1 MPALSIHSPKPW
13 DVPQATW
20 AFFYKHPAR
29 YSCISCLQTPSP
41 PNSQPDT
48 TSTSKKPSRKQC
60 RPFQGDEDHIHIPP
74 SSPSLPSRGHL
85 RGYVTSAKP
94 LQRESWRLRCT
105 SGSRKDL
112 CPPKSAFEHRLQPEI
127 SPRELCSTTTY
138 HPQGGA
144 ASSAVSGGTQGSEAW
159 HRSSE
164 SSHTRKTG
172 LNPGHTTWSCPLPPH
187 QKSHTGKKNTKAII
201 ILVLEKYK
209 WEMLVFCFCYSLNFL
224 QCGYVIRKS
233 NFNNNFRHRGDP
245 LPLKE

>member
-20 AFFYKHPAR
+20 AFFYKHPAH
-29 YSCISCLQTPSP
+29 YFCISASKPPAAQIPSQTPPPPPRSP
-41 PNSQPDT
+41 PGRSAT
-48 TSTSKKPSRKQC
+48 LSKEMRTIFIFFLPAL
-60 RPFQGDEDHIHIPP
+60 PFHPG
-74 SSPSLPSRGHL
+74 GHM

-105 SGSRKDL
+105 SGSWKDL

-144 ASSAVSGGTQGSEAW
+144 ASSAVSGGIQGSEAW

-172 LNPGHTTWSCPLPPH
+172 LNTGHTTWSCPLPP
-187 QKSHTGKKNTKAII
+187 TKR
-201 ILVLEKYK
+201 VTLE
-209 WEMLVFCFCYSLNFL
+209 
-224 QCGYVIRKS
+224 RKT
-233 NFNNNFRHRGDP
+233 P
-245 LPLKE
+245 KQ